1 MPRKEHRETLTGKR
15 AREKGFGQEP
25 DGAPKWPV
33 PPPDVSREEIE
44 LIDKTIEEAFEQIE
58 PFSCGESSPTT
69 LIVETTA
76 HELCPVEFLGNTGDI
91 VYFIS
96 MAHTERYGADHPL
109 AKAAAVL
116 KRRLRVNMAP
126 LLKFADA
133 RTESAEEEQM
143 LESLWQDAAPLAEA
157 SRTVAEAIE
166 GTPELRELT
175 AAFPELPER
184 LKELAGIAA
193 WAAERGAKV
202 RLTYVI

>member
-1 MPRKEHRETLTGKR
+1 VTPIS
-15 AREKGFGQEP
+15 AQ
-25 DGAPKWPV
+25 A
-33 PPPDVSREEIE
+33 
-44 LIDKTIEEAFEQIE
+44 
-58 PFSCGESSPTT
+58 SPTT

-76 HELCPVEFLGNTGDI
+76 DEPCPVDFLGDTADI

-109 AKAAAVL
+109 AKAAAIL

-133 RTESAEEEQM
+133 RTDDAAEEQM
-143 LESLWQDAAPLAEA
+143 LESLWQEAGPLAQA
-157 SRTVAEAIE
+157 ARSVAEAIE
-166 GTPELRELT
+166 GTAELRELT

-184 LKELAGIAA
+184 LRELSDIAA
-193 WAAERGAKV
+193 WARERGAKV

>member
-1 MPRKEHRETLTGKR
+1 MS
-15 AREKGFGQEP
+15 AQ
-25 DGAPKWPV
+25 A
-33 PPPDVSREEIE
+33 
-44 LIDKTIEEAFEQIE
+44 
-58 PFSCGESSPTT
+58 SPTT
-69 LIVETTA
+69 LIVETSA
-76 HELCPVEFLGNTGDI
+76 AEPCPVDFLGDTADI

-109 AKAAAVL
+109 AKAAAIL

-133 RTESAEEEQM
+133 RTDDATEEQM
-143 LESLWQDAAPLAEA
+143 LESLWQDAEPLSQAA
-157 SRTVAEAIE
+157 RSVAEAIE

-175 AAFPELPER
+175 GAFPELPER
-184 LKELAGIAA
+184 LRELSDIAF